1 MEKLIEEARKRVL
14 SSKRLV
20 ALTGAGIS
28 AESGVPTFRGKG
40 GIWQRY
46 RVTDLATPHAFA
58 KDPRLVWEF
67 YNWRRDLISKV
78 TYNPAHKAL
87 VDLEK
92 IVPHFALITQ
102 NIDDLHRKA
111 GSKNLI
117 ELHGNIWWVKC
128 SKCDYKA
135 KDERVPIPFPPI
147 CSKCGGMLRPDVVWF
162 GEFLDMDILNM
173 AVSEVERAD
182 TILVVGTSAVV
193 QPAASLIGIGKK
205 SGAFLIEVNL
215 EPTEATPIF
224 DISIRGR
231 AGEILLRFI

>member
-1 MEKLIEEARKRVL
+1 MEELIEEARKRVL

-128 SKCDYKA
+128 SKCDYNPKSS
-135 KDERVPIPFPPI
+135 FP
-147 CSKCGGMLRPDVVWF
+147 L
-162 GEFLDMDILNM
+162 
-173 AVSEVERAD
+173 
-182 TILVVGTSAVV
+182 
-193 QPAASLIGIGKK
+193 
-205 SGAFLIEVNL
+205 
-215 EPTEATPIF
+215 
-224 DISIRGR
+224 
-231 AGEILLRFI
+231 

>member
-1 MEKLIEEARKRVL
+1 MEELIEEARKRVL

>member
-1 MEKLIEEARKRVL
+1 MEELIEEARKRIL

-135 KDERVPIPFPPI
+135 KDKRVPIPFPPI
-147 CSKCGGMLRPDVVWF
+147 CPKCGGMLRPDIVWF